1 MCTYVTIR
9 NCLLATSLL
18 NDFED
23 QQGAA
28 RSKHSTAPSLIAP
41 LSEIVNESKAKDGKK
56 RKREDKEAKRAVDEE
71 ALREMRITAEDET
84 KLENPLLL
92 QKYQAAERML
102 MKSGLTKEKL
112 DSLVALYTS

>member
-1 MCTYVTIR
+1 MGVI
-9 NCLLATSLL
+9 
-18 NDFED
+18 
-23 QQGAA
+23 
-28 RSKHSTAPSLIAP
+28 LIGTN
-41 LSEIVNESKAKDGKK
+41 LMSKAKDGKK